1 MDSRFRG
8 NDERGAFRGNG
19 EQGTFTGM
27 TNNGD
32 LTNGGDAVAY
42 APWHV
47 PPTEERWHQQ
57 RALSVAPRA

>member
-47 PPTEERWHQQ
+47 PPTEE
-57 RALSVAPRA
+57 